1 MRFNGTKLLDGEYQ
15 ATIQTEDGVKTRNF
29 TVDAGIDPGR
39 VGLGEVD
46 DANVSVDVMGSQVST
61 NEVILEEPF
70 FIHQL
75 YPMSLDVVANGETKH
90 TFENPSGDDNINT
103 GPTWQDKTNSSYT
116 YNFTIENETEL
127 TLGNRIYRY
136 NTCGQ
141 STDPDELPHYSDPED
156 RTLVWCDNIPSHPA
170 FKTINASQGQ
180 NLQNVRVRSAENN
193 TIPVLPTAADQQM
206 TATETLE
213 ERGLMK
219 DEDELDLGPGE
230 FVFLFEN
237 TANCGYGCDDND
249 IDALWDQAISAPE
262 DEPNDPDFNDL
273 IVYVQVERAG
283 VDPGTPSITI
293 MPGGGDSTD
302 VDTGDGSKTGDGPVE
317 VDPSLEGDADE
328 GAGPDIGTGTSDNDV
343 TGGMT
348 GDTGVD
354 VDADH
359 IVIG

>member
-1 MRFNGTKLLDGEYQ
+1 
-15 ATIQTEDGVKTRNF
+15 
-29 TVDAGIDPGR
+29 
-39 VGLGEVD
+39 
-46 DANVSVDVMGSQVST
+46 
-61 NEVILEEPF
+61 
-70 FIHQL
+70 
-75 YPMSLDVVANGETKH
+75 
-90 TFENPSGDDNINT
+90 
-103 GPTWQDKTNSSYT
+103 
-116 YNFTIENETEL
+116 
-127 TLGNRIYRY
+127 
-136 NTCGQ
+136 
-141 STDPDELPHYSDPED
+141 
-156 RTLVWCDNIPSHPA
+156 
-170 FKTINASQGQ
+170 
-180 NLQNVRVRSAENN
+180 
-193 TIPVLPTAADQQM
+193 M